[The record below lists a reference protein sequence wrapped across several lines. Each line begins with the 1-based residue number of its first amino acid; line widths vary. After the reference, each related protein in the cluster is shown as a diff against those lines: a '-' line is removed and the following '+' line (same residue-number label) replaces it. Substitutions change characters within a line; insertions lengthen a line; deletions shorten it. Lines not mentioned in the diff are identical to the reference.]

1 MSKKDKSSYH
11 LYLRFSSIAIQMG
24 VTIFAGAYLG
34 KWLDT
39 KYPMDKKWFTI
50 VLTLFSVTIAITS
63 VLRQIN
69 KLNKEMDERKNE
81 EKKKPN

>member
-1 MSKKDKSSYH
+1 MPKKDKSSYH

-24 VTIFAGAYLG
+24 ATIFAGAYLG
-34 KWLDT
+34 KWLDSI
-39 KYPMDKKWFTI
+39 YPMDKKWFTI

-81 EKKKPN
+81 EKKKLN